1 MLSSGLNSKRSLKWL
16 AKEAKLRIG
25 YKFMKD
31 CIFCKIAAGQMSNK
45 LLYQSG
51 QVVAFADINP
61 IAETHLLIVPKK
73 HIGSV
78 AEIKKGDGAI
88 LEEMFQV
95 GAKLAKDG
103 GIDRYR
109 LAFNG
114 GEFQKVSHL
123 HLHFLAGKKV
133 EWEKL

>member
-1 MLSSGLNSKRSLKWL
+1 MLKNAKWAL
-16 AKEAKLRIG
+16 KEAKLRLT
-25 YKFMKD
+25 YMTTKD
-31 CIFCKIAAGQMSNK
+31 CIFCKIAAGEMSNK
-45 LLYQSG
+45 LLYNSA

-78 AEIKKGDGAI
+78 AEIKKGDGEI

-95 GAKLAKDG
+95 GAKLAIDG

-114 GEFQKVSHL
+114 GEFQKVPHL

-133 EWEKL
+133 AWEKL